1 LHSTKIDKHTI
12 SDPVKQKAVEKAEED
27 EVELILEGL
36 KAVKIISESEVNR
49 KTHRCHI
56 FTMDEFLANRQ
67 FDSANRALSCM
78 EMNKIFIYIPINLR
92 PLSLFTRFLFV

>member
-1 LHSTKIDKHTI
+1 MHSTKIDKHTI

-56 FTMDEFLANRQ
+56 FTMDKFSPTDNLIVQIAHCLAW
-67 FDSANRALSCM
+67 
-78 EMNKIFIYIPINLR
+78 K
-92 PLSLFTRFLFV
+92 